1 MSHIQKFTGL
11 ILLCLFSNSTL
22 AADRLLVAVAS
33 NMSFPMTDI
42 ATSFHQETETQA
54 KLTFGSSGNFARQI
68 IQGAPFKLFLS
79 ADKQYVELLKENGLK
94 ILSDV
99 KYARGR
105 IGFFIP
111 NGSPMFSS
119 ENINAIIKLLIHG
132 DYKRLTIANPDHAP
146 YGLAAQQAL
155 QSAGLWVMEKK
166 RLLLAEN
173 AAQAMQIALSGNVD
187 VGIIPASFIHLSAI
201 KDKGRF
207 LLIPE
212 HWHQPLQQHLVLL
225 EGANNTEKQFFEYMQ
240 NEQSDSIVENYGYS
254 TQ

>member
-1 MSHIQKFTGL
+1 MPHIQKFASL
-11 ILLCLFSNSTL
+11 ILLCLFSNFSL
-22 AADRLLVAVAS
+22 ATDKLLVAVAS
-33 NMSFPMTDI
+33 NMSYPVTDI
-42 ATSFHQETETQA
+42 ATSFRQETETLA

-79 ADKQYVELLKENGLK
+79 ADKRSVDLLKENGLI

-111 NGSPMFSS
+111 NGSPMFDS
-119 ENINAIIKLLIHG
+119 ENLHDVIKLLIYG
-132 DYKRLTIANPDHAP
+132 DYKRLAIANPDHAP

-173 AAQAMQIALSGNVD
+173 AAQAMQITLSGNVD
-187 VGIIPASFIHLSAI
+187 VGIIPASFIHLLAI
-201 KDKGRF
+201 KDKGKF

-212 HWHQPLQQHLVLL
+212 QWHQPLQQHLVLL

-240 NEQSDSIVENYGYS
+240 NERSDSIVQNYGY
-254 TQ
+254 TK